1 MFSKGKYVSFGR
13 LNTMVCFP
21 ETLSHQEMANLLSSR
36 LGEPQSAGFFQVIDS
51 GDGAKFEAYGESTSL
66 RLKSSEKDSSYMNSQ
81 FGCN

>member
-21 ETLSHQEMANLLSSR
+21 ETISHRDMAVMLQNQ
-36 LGEPQSAGFFQVIDS
+36 LGAPVSAGFFQVIDA

-66 RLKSSEKDSSYMNSQ
+66 RLKSDPKDSSYMNSQ
-81 FGCN
+81 FGCD